1 MPRPGTP
8 AIYIC
13 TCRCTWPGA
22 PVHGAVGCAFVA
34 LPLPVSVAGGW
45 VFAALRTS
53 KLRRTVDSPH
63 DSTTSEAAVSRQCL
77 KMRSWQMRNCRQK
90 RKFPLCDF
98 DVVSPVI
105 GSGHQL
111 PMLAGTA
118 APRALAPAP
127 QGSQWLEMVFHP
139 RQGQVHLQVQFLGP
153 QGWLKKAGRAAP
165 SLGRGRP
172 VKAQPQQ
179 QRREVVNHPDPGHS
193 MHVPVVGQHPSK
205 VMSLF
210 PQPPHPRYQC
220 WRGVSL
226 GCRKV
231 LKIHLCLN
239 IEVGG
244 VGGRPPSRKR
254 DITFE
259 GGGSTFY
266 RNFWPDFGASG
277 AQRIVYRIW
286 PTLGPLGA

>member
-1 MPRPGTP
+1 MFYREG
-8 AIYIC
+8 
-13 TCRCTWPGA
+13 
-22 PVHGAVGCAFVA
+22 
-34 LPLPVSVAGGW
+34 
-45 VFAALRTS
+45 
-53 KLRRTVDSPH
+53 VD
-63 DSTTSEAAVSRQCL
+63 
-77 KMRSWQMRNCRQK
+77 
-90 RKFPLCDF
+90 
-98 DVVSPVI
+98 
-105 GSGHQL
+105 
-111 PMLAGTA
+111 
-118 APRALAPAP
+118 
-127 QGSQWLEMVFHP
+127 
-139 RQGQVHLQVQFLGP
+139 
-153 QGWLKKAGRAAP
+153 
-165 SLGRGRP
+165 
-172 VKAQPQQ
+172 
-179 QRREVVNHPDPGHS
+179 HPDPGHS

-244 VGGRPPSRKR
+244 AGGRPPSRKR

-259 GGGSTFY
+259 GGGSTSY

-286 PTLGPLGA
+286 PTPLADSQFMASLSSFPDLGSVPAPAPHIPHADTQFLGSPHGYHDCTVPEQHQH